1 MRLDRRVSNPSGAR
15 IRWGILGTG
24 HIADVFA
31 SDLALLTDEA
41 ELAAVASRD
50 DQRAARFAA
59 AHGFARS
66 YGSYSELA
74 ADPEV
79 DVCYVASPHPDHYP
93 TARCCLE
100 AGKAVL
106 VEKPL
111 TTNPDDTAELI
122 SIARDR
128 GLFLMEALWTRTNP
142 LLRQIAELARTQ
154 VIGPIRHLQLNF
166 GFCFT
171 GSSDHRLLNPELG
184 GGAILDLGVYPA
196 HIAQLLLGEP
206 ASIAGAGHLAATGVD
221 AHATAILDYPAISAR
236 SAATAVLTATLEAD
250 LKTSGTVYGETGR
263 LEIDHLVKPTSVR
276 LVRSSTEIDGE
287 ESSEY
292 VTQLPGRGYTLQ
304 AQEVMQRLRFGAVE
318 SELVPWQDTLA
329 VARTLA
335 RWREVV
341 NQSVTARKQT

>member
-1 MRLDRRVSNPSGAR
+1 MRLDGAVGTTSERR

-31 SDLALLTDEA
+31 GDLALLTDEA
-41 ELAAVASRD
+41 ELAAVASRAGE
-50 DQRAARFAA
+50 RAARFAA
-59 AHGFARS
+59 THGFARS

-142 LLRQIAELARTQ
+142 LMRQVAELVATQ
-154 VIGPIRHLQLNF
+154 AIGPVRHASLNF
-166 GFCFT
+166 GFHFAGT
-171 GSSDHRLLNPELG
+171 DDHRLLNPALG

-206 ASIAGAGHLAATGVD
+206 AAITGAGHLAGTGVD
-221 AHATAILDYPAISAR
+221 AHATAVLNYPATSAR
-236 SAATAVLTATLEAD
+236 PAATAAITASVEAD
-250 LKTSGTVYGETGR
+250 MDNAGIVHGETGR
-263 LEIDHLVKPTSVR
+263 LEIDHVVKPTSVR
-276 LVRSSTEIDGE
+276 LVRSDPQDGDN
-287 ESSEY
+287 ESSDY
-292 VTQLPGRGYTLQ
+292 VTQLPGGGYTLQ
-304 AQEVMQRLRFGAVE
+304 AQDVMQAIRSGTVE
-318 SELVPWQDTLA
+318 SELVPWRDTLA

-335 RWREVV
+335 RWRDVV
-341 NQSVTARKQT
+341 DQSVAAREPA